1 MCFYIPLE
9 MIERN
14 LKEQNIYY
22 LKVKILDQQ
31 EMKYQMINKLI
42 YKLDTTY
49 LNSLIENFI
58 LWNSIFW
65 YW

>member
-1 MCFYIPLE
+1 